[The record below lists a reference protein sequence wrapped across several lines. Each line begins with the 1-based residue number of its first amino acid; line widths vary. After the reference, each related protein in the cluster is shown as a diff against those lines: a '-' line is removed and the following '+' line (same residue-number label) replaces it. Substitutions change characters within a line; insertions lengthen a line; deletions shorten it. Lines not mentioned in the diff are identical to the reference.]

1 MKLFDASV
9 PCSVFKSK
17 VENHEEI
24 KAKLLCAIEDV
35 GIHNIITLREK
46 ISNTDWHVSNE
57 IPGFSNKK
65 YIEIA
70 MPLIEQHLEGLQN
83 KTGLCSPVI
92 SKVWFQQYG
101 QGDYHGWHVH
111 GRCMFSNIYYVDL
124 DKDAAQTT
132 FRHFGQE
139 FTIGVEEGDIL
150 TFPSFMQHCSKH
162 NSSRYMKTVISFN
175 ADFQGIQDVKI

>member
-9 PCSVFKSK
+9 PCSVFKSR

-24 KAKLLCAIEDV
+24 KPKLLGAIEELGV
-35 GIHNIITLREK
+35 HNIVMAHERIT
-46 ISNTDWHVSNE
+46 NTDWHVRDD
-57 IPGFSNKK
+57 IPNFRNKK
-65 YIEIA
+65 YVEIA
-70 MPLIEQHLEGLQN
+70 MPPIERHLEALQN
-83 KTGLCSPVI
+83 KTGLLSPTL
-92 SKVWFQQYG
+92 SKIWFQQYG

-124 DKDAAQTT
+124 DNDAARTT

-139 FTIGVEEGDIL
+139 FTIDLEEGCIL

-162 NSSRYMKTVISFN
+162 NNSQRMKTVISFN
-175 ADFQGIQDVKI
+175 LDFEGIKDVAI